1 MSYHILIVD
10 DDSLFREE
18 FRECLEL
25 EYRVI
30 EASSGEAAIEI
41 LKKPNEIDLAILDVI
56 MPGCRGTE
64 IIKDLRKLSPELIV
78 IISTGFGTKDVVL
91 EALQGRAD
99 DYIEK
104 PLNIEKTMALIKT
117 YIQKKAGLM
126 TTGEGTRTKIR
137 HIQRFLERNYD
148 KKVRLKD
155 AAESVCLSPKYL
167 SRAFEEHAG
176 VGFSEYKL
184 KVKVDKAKSLLKETD
199 INIDQISD
207 ELGYENT
214 ESFIKIFRKF
224 IGQTPAAYR
233 KKYEPRRVPVLERPA
248 SSNGEAEGRPSKAPR
263 TGRNLAQK
271 NAVQRMTS

>member
-30 EASSGEAAIEI
+30 EASSGEAAIEV
-41 LKKPNEIDLAILDVI
+41 LRKPNEIDLAILDVM
-56 MPGCRGTE
+56 MPGSRGTE
-64 IIKDLRKLSPELIV
+64 IIQDLRQLSPGLVI
-78 IISTGFGTKDVVL
+78 IISTGFGTKDVVV

-104 PLNIEKTMALIKT
+104 PLNIGKTMALIKT
-117 YIQKKAGLM
+117 YLQKKAGLPG
-126 TTGEGTRTKIR
+126 TGEGTRTKIQ
-137 HIQRFLERNYD
+137 HVQRFLERNYD
-148 KKVRLKD
+148 KKVRLQD

-167 SRAFEEHAG
+167 SRAFEQHAG
-176 VGFSEYKL
+176 MGFSEYKL
-184 KVKVDKAKSLLKETD
+184 KVKVNKAKSMLKETD
-199 INIDQISD
+199 VNIDHISAQ
-207 ELGYENT
+207 LGYENT

-233 KKYEPRRVPVLERPA
+233 KNMNRRRSPSWIALDRPA
-248 SSNGEAEGRPSKAPR
+248 
-263 TGRNLAQK
+263 
-271 NAVQRMTS
+271 VQASRAGGDLVKKSTAKRMRS